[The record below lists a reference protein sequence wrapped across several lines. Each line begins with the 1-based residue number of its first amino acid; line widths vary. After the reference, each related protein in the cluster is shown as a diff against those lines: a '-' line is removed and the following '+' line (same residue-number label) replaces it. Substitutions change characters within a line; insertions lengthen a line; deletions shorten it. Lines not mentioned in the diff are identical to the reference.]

1 MNGIVEFVTGLPAE
15 AVPPAFSLSLWVLII
30 VAAVAFFAGLFTRN
44 YSHVD
49 RVWSL
54 LPPVYAIIWGTAF
67 FSEPLYLIP
76 SVLVILWGTRLT
88 FNFARR
94 GGYAFDFKNGFT
106 EEDYRWPILRE
117 KIPNRFLFE
126 IFNLFFIVG
135 FQLGLIFLF
144 TLPLFFVGMRAEAGA
159 AALTPAHVILAILW
173 LLCLIGE
180 LTADNQQYRFQ
191 ENKRS
196 RGGLGFNTQ
205 GMWKYSRHPN
215 YTFELLQ
222 WIILAVY
229 ALVSGVAFIPAFLG
243 AVILVILFVG
253 STRMTENI
261 TVSKYP
267 DYAKWQKITSPWI
280 PGIKTFVLRG
290 SRDDEEL
297 GLETE

>member
-1 MNGIVEFVTGLPAE
+1 MNGLIEFITGLPAE
-15 AVPPAFSLSLWVLII
+15 AVPPTFSVSLWVLII
-30 VAAVAFFAGLFTRN
+30 VAAAAFLAGLFTRN

-54 LPPVYAIIWGTAF
+54 LPPVYAIIWGVTF

-76 SVLVILWGTRLT
+76 AILVILWGSRLT
-88 FNFARR
+88 FNFVRR
-94 GGYAFDFKNGFT
+94 GGYAFDFKHGFT

-126 IFNLFFIVG
+126 LFNLFFIVG
-135 FQLGLIFLF
+135 VQLGIVFLF

-159 AALTPAHVILAILW
+159 AALTTPHVILALLW

-180 LTADNQQYRFQ
+180 FIADNQQYNFQ
-191 ENKRS
+191 ENKQS
-196 RGGLGFNTQ
+196 RGGLGFNTK

-229 ALVSGVAFIPAFLG
+229 ALVSGVAFIHAFLG
-243 AVILVILFVG
+243 AIILVILFVG

-261 TVSKYP
+261 TLSKYP
-267 DYAKWQKITSPWI
+267 DYKQWQRITSPWI
-280 PGIKTFVLRG
+280 PGIKTFILRN
-290 SRDDEEL
+290 SRSDEKL
-297 GLETE
+297 GLESE